1 MGNDPGSIPVYGELI
16 IILILTI
23 LNAFFAAS
31 EIAIVSVNKTRIKT
45 MMEDG
50 NTNAKMVWEM
60 LKEPMNFLST
70 IQVGINLTA
79 FLTSAAAAA
88 TLSESFSGFFKFF
101 GLGSSAASSLSLITI
116 TVLLAFFNLIF
127 GELIPKRWA
136 MQNPEKVALQLIRP
150 TRFFAFII
158 KPSVIVITMITNL
171 FLRIMRVDLE
181 TTEERVSE
189 EEIRSLLAAGQ
200 KRGVINAT
208 EKGMIDSIF
217 KFDDKVA
224 KEVMTPRTD
233 VFAIDIEDS
242 LEDFVDE
249 MFDNMYSRIPVYEE
263 DTDNIIGILY
273 MKDFMAHAYR
283 KGFKHVNIRSI
294 LKPVYFIPERK
305 NIDVLFKEMQ
315 ESKNHIAI
323 LLDEYGG
330 FSGMVTIEDL
340 VEEVMGEIDDEFD
353 DDDENIVKLNKYMY
367 IVLGSVNISD
377 LNEELGL
384 DLDEDS
390 EDYDTV
396 GGLVVHELDH
406 IPTETG
412 EKFTIDNLTFIVE
425 AFNEK
430 RVEKVKLIVT
440 PTDE

>member
-1 MGNDPGSIPVYGELI
+1 MENDPGSIPVYGELI
-16 IILILTI
+16 IILILTL

-31 EIAIVSVNKTRIKT
+31 EIAIVSVNKTRIKAL
-45 MMEDG
+45 MEEG
-50 NTNAKMVWEM
+50 NHNAKMVWDM

-88 TLSESFSGFFKFF
+88 TMSESFSGFFKLF
-101 GLGSSAASSLSLITI
+101 GLSNSAASSLSLITI

-150 TRFFAFII
+150 TKFFSFII
-158 KPSVIVITMITNL
+158 KPSVIVITAITNL
-171 FLRIMRVDLE
+171 FLRMMRVDLE

-189 EEIRSLLAAGQ
+189 EEIKSLLAVGQ
-200 KRGVINAT
+200 RRGVINDT

-233 VFAIDIEDS
+233 VFAIDVEDT

-283 KGFKHVNIRSI
+283 KGFKNVNIRSI
-294 LKPVYFIPERK
+294 LKTPYFIPERK

-353 DDDENIVKLNKYMY
+353 DNDENIVKLNKYMY
-367 IVLGSVNISD
+367 SVLGSVNISD
-377 LNEELGL
+377 LNEELDL
-384 DLDEDS
+384 ELDEDS

-406 IPTETG
+406 IPTEVG

-430 RVEKVKLIVT
+430 RVEKVKLIIT
-440 PTDE
+440 PSDE

>member
-1 MGNDPGSIPVYGELI
+1 MENDPGSIPVYGELI

-31 EIAIVSVNKTRIKT
+31 EIAIVSSNKTRIKT
-45 MMEDG
+45 IMEEG
-50 NTNAKMVWEM
+50 NPNAKMVWEM

-88 TLSESFSGFFKFF
+88 TLSESFSGFFKLF
-101 GLGSSAASSLSLITI
+101 GLGDSAANSLSLITI

-127 GELIPKRWA
+127 GELIPKRLA
-136 MQNPEKVALQLIRP
+136 MQDPEGVALKLVRP
-150 TRFFAFII
+150 TRFFSII
-158 KPSVIVITMITNL
+158 INPSVKVITMITNL
-171 FLRIMRVDLE
+171 FLRIMRVDLD

-189 EEIRSLLAAGQ
+189 EEIKTLLATGQ
-200 KRGVINAT
+200 ERGVINDT
-208 EKGMIDSIF
+208 EKGMIDGVF
-217 KFDDKVA
+217 RFDDKMA

-249 MFDNMYSRIPVYEE
+249 MFENMYSRIPVYEE

-273 MKDFMAHAYR
+273 MKDFMAHAYA
-283 KGFKHVNIRSI
+283 KGFKNVNIRSI

-305 NIDVLFKEMQ
+305 NIDILFKEMQ

-353 DDDENIVKLNKYMY
+353 DNDENIVKINKYMY
-367 IVLGSVNISD
+367 SVKGSLSVSD

-384 DLDEDS
+384 ELDEDS

-406 IPTETG
+406 IPTEVG
-412 EKFTIDNLTFIVE
+412 EKFTLEDVTFIVE
-425 AFNEK
+425 KFNEK
-430 RVEKVKLIVT
+430 RVEQVKLIIN
-440 PTDE
+440 PSEE